1 MLAFLLRLA
10 SGILWIPLL
19 LSAVLL
25 ALGDVLRGRRRAAI
39 PATAPR
45 RPWAP
50 FARRAREPEPA
61 TPARPTRPTA
71 DAAACR
77 AALARALDA
86 DPDHRRRYRYVARLE
101 AKLASHGL
109 GVLDTAPVP
118 GLRRALGEF
127 EGMVRNWSDP
137 ALAELRS
144 RLAVAV
150 AQRGSGSAVWKASV
164 SVAPIARAA
173 RRAIARASA
182 FRASRAVDLDA
193 VTR

>member
-1 MLAFLLRLA
+1 MLAALLRLA
-10 SGILWIPLL
+10 SGILWVPLV
-19 LSAVLL
+19 LSAVVL
-25 ALGDVLRGRRRAAI
+25 AAGDVLRGLLPVAWRRRR
-39 PATAPR
+39 PAGA
-45 RPWAP
+45 
-50 FARRAREPEPA
+50 
-61 TPARPTRPTA
+61 PARAARDA
-71 DAAACR
+71 DAGARPSRPAADSAACL

-86 DPDHRRRYRYVARLE
+86 DPDHRGRHRYLARLE

-109 GVLDTAPVP
+109 RVLERAPVP

-150 AQRGSGSAVWKASV
+150 AERGSASAVWKASAT
-164 SVAPIARAA
+164 VAPLARAA
-173 RRAIARASA
+173 RHAIARASA

-193 VTR
+193 ATR